1 MFPNPHDALPLPA
14 RPNVERYKKIA
25 KDLTK
30 ACRSNDSDAFRRWS
44 QSFVETLVDRA
55 ALTIPPGMPVAVQRW
70 IDQVAAFAQEK
81 MSGASHGGTAC
92 RLTDAQFVIARSHG
106 FASWQKFATHLDA
119 LAHTG
124 SNVSH
129 FEAAADAVVAG
140 DVPRLQYLLAKDP
153 SLVHQT
159 SSREHRATLLH
170 YVAANGVEGYRQKTP
185 PNIVEIAELLL
196 GAGAD
201 VDAVADLYG
210 AECTTLGLTAT
221 SVHPEHAGVQAA
233 LLATLLAH
241 GAEID
246 RPDSAGRSD
255 SIVDACLANGRLE
268 AAGYLAERGARL
280 DFAGACGLGR
290 IDVVRSYYRGDG
302 TPDSTS
308 VLSRRPRNS
317 AESTADSTSV
327 LLHELRDG
335 FLNACLYG
343 RRAIV
348 AFLLDRDAN
357 LLSLPGADGQTG
369 LHCAIIGGH
378 IDVVRLLIERGAPLE
393 IENEYGG
400 TPLGQAL
407 WSAAHGGDAERY
419 VAILEA
425 LAAAGAEIPAQHAPL
440 SGRVDAWLAQ
450 HGSRAEPTWGWQD
463 K

>member
-1 MFPNPHDALPLPA
+1 MFPNPQDALPLPA
-14 RPNVERYKKIA
+14 RPNLERYKKIA

-81 MSGASHGGTAC
+81 MSGASHGCTAC

-124 SNVSH
+124 SNVSY

-246 RPDSAGRSD
+246 RPGGAGRSP
-255 SIVDACLANGRLE
+255 SIVEACLANGRPK
-268 AAGYLAERGARL
+268 AAAYLAERGARL

-290 IDVVRSYYRGDG
+290 IDVVRSYYRADG
-302 TPDSTS
+302 DSTPHRT
-308 VLSRRPRNS
+308 VNGTDVPPR
-317 AESTADSTSV
+317 EQ
-327 LLHELRDG
+327 RDG
-335 FLNACLYG
+335 FINACLYG

-357 LLSLPGADGQTG
+357 LLSLRGADGQTG

-378 IDVVRLLIERGAPLE
+378 IDVVRLLTERGAPLE
-393 IENEYGG
+393 IENAYGG

-407 WSAAHGGDAERY
+407 WSAAHGGDAECF
-419 VAILEA
+419 VAIMDA
-425 LAAAGAEIPAQHAPL
+425 LAAAGAEIPSRHVPVNAP
-440 SGRVDAWLAQ
+440 VDAWLAQ